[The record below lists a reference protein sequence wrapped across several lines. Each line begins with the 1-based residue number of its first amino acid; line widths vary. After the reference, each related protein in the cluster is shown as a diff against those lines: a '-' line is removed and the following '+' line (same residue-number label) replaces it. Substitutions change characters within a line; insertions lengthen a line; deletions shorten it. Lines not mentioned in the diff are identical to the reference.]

1 MGGGGASGC
10 VMWSLWLPDSGR
22 VHVVVSFVLSSSG
35 PQFLLEWH
43 GNPKSLGVTL
53 SGHQET
59 PHPKASHEH
68 EPWEG
73 CRVPR
78 ISLWGWSPEPCLCG
92 GGEGGSGAHGRGCGQ
107 GAPLAVT
114 AAVRAQCSAALQPPP
129 QLLLRGPPG
138 KPWLLWPC
146 GSSPRR
152 GIQLPRVPWR
162 VMQT

>member
-1 MGGGGASGC
+1 
-10 VMWSLWLPDSGR
+10 MWSLWLPDSGR

-92 GGEGGSGAHGRGCGQ
+92 GGR
-107 GAPLAVT
+107 GAPELMAGV
-114 AAVRAQCSAALQPPP
+114 AAK
-129 QLLLRGPPG
+129 G
-138 KPWLLWPC
+138 LLWP
-146 GSSPRR
+146 
-152 GIQLPRVPWR
+152 
-162 VMQT
+162 